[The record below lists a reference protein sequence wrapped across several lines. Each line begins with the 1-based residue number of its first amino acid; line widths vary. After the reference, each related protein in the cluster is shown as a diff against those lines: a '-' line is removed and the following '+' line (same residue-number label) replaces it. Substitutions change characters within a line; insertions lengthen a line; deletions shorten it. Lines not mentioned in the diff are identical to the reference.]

1 MRILF
6 TGGGGAGSEAL
17 WKILN
22 KKYTL
27 FFADAVLDNI
37 DKSIPADSRIEI
49 AFANSKNYLESIKS
63 VCDKNEIDLIVPSV
77 DEELM
82 QFDSFLNKD
91 VTEVFLPNKDFVR
104 IMLDKYTC
112 AKAIKS
118 TGLSGPKTF
127 TVARA
132 SEIGFPLI
140 VKPKTGRGS
149 RGVRIVN
156 SLKELNA
163 YKILYPTNEEDLIV
177 QELAIGTEYTVLVSA
192 NKKGQL
198 NAIIPVKVDQKI
210 GITIQAKIDMN
221 NLIIEYAKKFHSH
234 YRTSGIY
241 NIQCILTQS
250 GVVYPFEINPRIST
264 TFCLSVAAGFD
275 PFELYFNETSEE
287 KIFTPSNELSLQRN
301 WVNNIY

>member
-17 WKILN
+17 WRILN

-37 DKSIPADSRIEI
+37 DKSIPTDSRIEI

-63 VCDKNEIDLIVPSV
+63 VCDKNEIDLIVPGV

-104 IMLDKYTC
+104 IMLDKYAC

-118 TGLSGPKTF
+118 TGLNGPKTF
-127 TVARA
+127 TVGRA

-275 PFELYFNETSEE
+275 PFELYFNETSGEE
-287 KIFTPSNELSLQRN
+287 LFTPSNELSLQRN

>member
-17 WKILN
+17 WRILN

-37 DKSIPADSRIEI
+37 DKSIPTDSRIEI

-63 VCDKNEIDLIVPSV
+63 VCDKNEIDLIVPGV

-104 IMLDKYTC
+104 IMLDKYAC

-118 TGLSGPKTF
+118 TGLNGPKTF
-127 TVARA
+127 TVGRA

-163 YKILYPTNEEDLIV
+163 YKILYPTNEEDFIV

-275 PFELYFNETSEE
+275 PFELYFNETSGEE
-287 KIFTPSNELSLQRN
+287 LFTPSNELSLQRN